1 MKRLS
6 FFFVPVIFLF
16 GCESDLPDPAPEK
29 YSLGAFF
36 TPIPGSS
43 TYEWTHL
50 DQRPGVSDSLYNV
63 TYIGQDVVPS
73 VDGFSPVYLLQIST
87 LVSGNIK
94 TFQNEYYVSDSLV
107 ISYGLNALSR
117 DARLVL
123 LKDTLFV
130 GHEWQAADAF
140 MTSDSIPVQI
150 TARVDEYYTLIHIG
164 NKDYADVYRII
175 YRPAPSQ
182 ATTDLAYQPDARHIY
197 YFARGVGKV
206 LEMVYAPDSTL
217 VWKNELIREH

>member
-6 FFFVPVIFLF
+6 FSFIPIIFLF
-16 GCESDLPDPAPEK
+16 GCESELPGPTPEK

-50 DQRPGVSDSLYNV
+50 DERPGIADSLYDV

-73 VDGFSPVYLLQIST
+73 VDGYAPVYLLQVST
-87 LVSGNIK
+87 SVSGNIK
-94 TFQNEYYVSDSLV
+94 TFQNECYVSDSLV

-117 DARLVL
+117 AARLVL
-123 LKDTLFV
+123 LEDTLFV

-140 MTSDSIPVQI
+140 MTTDSIPVEI
-150 TARVDEYYTLIHIG
+150 TARAEEYYSLIHIG
-164 NKDYADVYRII
+164 NKDYSDVYRII
-175 YRPAPSQ
+175 YSPTQSQ
-182 ATTDLAYQPDARHIY
+182 ATTDIAYQTGARHIY
-197 YFARGVGKV
+197 YFAKGVGKV
-206 LEMVYAPDSTL
+206 LEIVYAPDSTL